1 MLLQNLTKEELI
13 RTIANMHDVIQ
24 DWDNGYGLSD
34 KDSKALK
41 TIGSECCDYCSENE
55 CWEVPS
61 IEDAEEI
68 NELILFILL
77 DI

>member
-1 MLLQNLTKEELI
+1 MD
-13 RTIANMHDVIQ
+13 M
-24 DWDNGYGLSD
+24 GLSD